1 MPYISKFT
9 KIIFKVITLTGK
21 KLVRVCSLAQS
32 IEEEWQVVM
41 IVELLHLDFPRD
53 AIALCVVLEGDWEI
67 ATLVELAELGG
78 PT

>member
-1 MPYISKFT
+1 
-9 KIIFKVITLTGK
+9 
-21 KLVRVCSLAQS
+21 
-32 IEEEWQVVM
+32 M

-78 PT
+78 PAWTDFVRAFIELN